1 MFICLPV
8 SLIRNGLVY
17 IRFSK
22 HQHFKLCFGSESWA
36 RLFLTTSDISVLGMC
51 LWILFMTHEPKL
63 SLSYS
68 PPRISPSGPLRI
80 TDSFPQTSLNS
91 TKWNKQLLSVCI
103 SGSSQDVCVWWA
115 DGIRLYRKEIIEEI
129 GKEKKRLA
137 DVVWLSVPGLAEGTI
152 EINSQHVQA
161 ASCCLWCQS
170 VNWPDLLNVLWPYDG
185 TGSF

>member
-68 PPRISPSGPLRI
+68 PLRISPSGPLRI

-91 TKWNKQLLSVCI
+91 IKWNKQLLSVCI
-103 SGSSQDVCVWWA
+103 LRFITRCMCLMSRWNKTVQK
-115 DGIRLYRKEIIEEI
+115 RNNRRNRQ
-129 GKEKKRLA
+129 GKKKAGWCSLA
-137 DVVWLSVPGLAEGTI
+137 FCSWPSRRHYWDQFTTRPGCFMLPVMPV
-152 EINSQHVQA
+152 S
-161 ASCCLWCQS
+161 
-170 VNWPDLLNVLWPYDG
+170 
-185 TGSF
+185 